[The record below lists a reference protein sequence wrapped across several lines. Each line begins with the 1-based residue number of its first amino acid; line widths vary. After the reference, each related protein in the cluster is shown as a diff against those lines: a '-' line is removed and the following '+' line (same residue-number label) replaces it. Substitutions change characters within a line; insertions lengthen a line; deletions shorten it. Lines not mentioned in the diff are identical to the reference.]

1 MQYFFEFIL
10 QIIVSGQCGTR
21 VMRTELRLTT
31 EDTEEHGGSSY
42 FCQSS
47 PSTTLDSVPQVQDV
61 EVDQQADR
69 DLAQANV

>member
-31 EDTEEHGGSSY
+31 GDTEERRKFLLLPVVTVDHA
-42 FCQSS
+42 
-47 PSTTLDSVPQVQDV
+47 LDSVPQVQDV